1 MTPEPTIK
9 VERRGGKYV
18 VIMPDGTTWRIK
30 NKADW
35 KAVDATTDEEAHK
48 AALSYPDTQP

>member
-1 MTPEPTIK
+1 MKPEPTIK

-48 AALSYPDTQP
+48 AALSYPDAQP